1 MRLAQRNPPFKLAVK
16 LSKSQPNSMDSLS
29 QIVLGASVQGAILG
43 RYQGRKAYLYGAM
56 LGTLPDLDVL
66 IRYGDPISNMTYH
79 RGFSHSLIVLTLVG
93 LIGSWLISRYHQ
105 WRDLPLPYSGRRLAL
120 AMTLALTTHPILDSF
135 TVYGT
140 QLLWPLQESLSL
152 TPFSIASVF
161 IIDPLYTLPLLIA
174 MVIGLV
180 KGSKLSFFK
189 SGLLANCQRLAVWM
203 LIVSSSY
210 LMLSVGLK
218 YYAQS
223 QAAQT
228 LAAANIDN
236 IARIKT
242 MPVLPTI
249 LMWRTLAED
258 DDKQLIELRG
268 SILDKRLPE
277 YRYLTQYEESQAIQT
292 AIPQTNQHYA
302 KRLDWFSE
310 DWTGYRT
317 QAPDSDSTKNNEQLV
332 VDDLRMMA
340 GDTAF
345 FSFVLAT
352 KDNANNQWQAIE
364 PIDAPV
370 VTIDNQSEPSRFELV
385 KQGFKRV
392 FDESVVDK
400 DGGWELVY
408 ED

>member
-1 MRLAQRNPPFKLAVK
+1 
-16 LSKSQPNSMDSLS
+16 MDSLS

-43 RYQGRKAYLYGAM
+43 KYQGRKAYLYGAM
-56 LGTLPDLDVL
+56 LGTLPDLDVF
-66 IRYGDPISNMTYH
+66 IHYGDPVSNMTYH
-79 RGFSHSLIVLTLVG
+79 RGFSHSLFVLTALG
-93 LIGSWLISRYHQ
+93 LGGAWLISRYHQ
-105 WRDLPLPYSGRRLAL
+105 WRNMPLPYSTKRLAF

-140 QLLWPLQESLSL
+140 QLFWPLQDPLQI
-152 TPFSIASVF
+152 TPISIASIF
-161 IIDPLYTLPLLIA
+161 IIDPLYTLPMLIA
-174 MVIGLV
+174 MIIGLV
-180 KGSKLSFFK
+180 KGRKLSIFK
-189 SGLLANCQRLAVWM
+189 SGLLDNYQRLAVWM

-210 LMLSVGLK
+210 LLLSLELK
-218 YYAQS
+218 YHAQNK
-223 QAAQT
+223 AEQT
-228 LAAANIDN
+228 LAAAGIDN

-258 DDKQLIELRG
+258 NNQQFIELRG
-268 SILDKRLPE
+268 SVLDSRLPE
-277 YRYLTQYEESQAIQT
+277 YRYLTQYDNSTMLNTNLPTASQL
-292 AIPQTNQHYA
+292 YA
-302 KRLDWFSE
+302 DRLDWFSG

-317 QAPDSDSTKNNEQLV
+317 QMLADESNKQSTQLV

-352 KDNANNQWQAIE
+352 KDNDKWRAIE

-370 VTIDNQSEPSRFELV
+370 INIDNQPQPSRFELI

-392 FDESVVDK
+392 FDESVVDE
-400 DGGWELVY
+400 DGGWALIDE
-408 ED
+408 

>member
-1 MRLAQRNPPFKLAVK
+1 
-16 LSKSQPNSMDSLS
+16 MDSLS

-43 RYQGRKAYLYGAM
+43 KYQGRKAYLYGAM

-66 IRYGDPISNMTYH
+66 IRYGDPVSNMTYH
-79 RGFSHSLIVLTLVG
+79 RGFSHSLIVLTALG
-93 LIGSWLISRYHQ
+93 LGGAWLISRYYQ
-105 WRDLPLPYSGRRLAL
+105 WRNMPLPYSTKRLAL

-140 QLLWPLQESLSL
+140 QLFWPLQESLPL

-174 MVIGLV
+174 MIIGLV
-180 KGSKLSFFK
+180 KGRKLSIFK
-189 SGLLANCQRLAVWM
+189 SGLLDNYQRLAVWM

-210 LMLSVGLK
+210 LLLSLGLK
-218 YYAQS
+218 YHAQNK
-223 QAAQT
+223 AEQT
-228 LAAANIDN
+228 LASAGIDN
-236 IARIKT
+236 IVRIKT

-258 DDKQLIELRG
+258 DQNQLIELRG
-268 SILDKRLPE
+268 SVLDGRLPE
-277 YRYLTQYEESQAIQT
+277 YRYLTQYENSQTLKA

-302 KRLDWFSE
+302 NRLDWFSG

-317 QAPDSDSTKNNEQLV
+317 QTLNGSSAQNNEQLV

-340 GDTAF
+340 GNTAF
-345 FSFVLAT
+345 FSFVLAA

-370 VTIDNQSEPSRFELV
+370 ITIDNKPQPSRFELV

-392 FDESVVDK
+392 FDESVM
-400 DGGWELVY
+400 DGDSGWELV
-408 ED
+408 EKK

>member
-1 MRLAQRNPPFKLAVK
+1 
-16 LSKSQPNSMDSLS
+16 MDSLS

-43 RYQGRKAYLYGAM
+43 KYQGRKAYLYGAI
-56 LGTLPDLDVL
+56 LGTLPDLDVI

-79 RGFSHSLIVLTLVG
+79 RGFSHSLFVLTAVG
-93 LIGSWLISRYHQ
+93 IVGAWAISRYHA
-105 WRDLPLPYSGRRLAL
+105 WRSMPLPYSTRRLAT

-152 TPFSIASVF
+152 TPASIASMF

-174 MVIGLV
+174 MTIGLI
-180 KGSKLSFFK
+180 KGSKLGAFK
-189 SGLLANCQRLAVWM
+189 TGVLAHCQRLAIWM
-203 LIVSSSY
+203 LVISSGY
-210 LMLSVGLK
+210 LMLSLGLK
-218 YYAQS
+218 YYAQDK
-223 QAAQT
+223 AEQT
-228 LAAANIDN
+228 LAAAKIDN
-236 IARIKT
+236 ITRIKT

-258 DDKQLIELRG
+258 EQNRFIELRG
-268 SILDKRLPE
+268 STLDKRLPE
-277 YRYLTQYEESQAIQT
+277 YRYLTQYADSQAIQA

-302 KRLDWFSE
+302 ERLNWFSG

-317 QAPDSDSTKNNEQLV
+317 QKLNGDSTQDPTQNREQLV

-352 KDNANNQWQAIE
+352 KDNDKWQALA

-370 VTIDNQSEPSRFELV
+370 INTDNKPEPSRFELI

-392 FDESVVDK
+392 FDESVIDKNGGWVLVDK
-400 DGGWELVY
+400 D
-408 ED
+408 

>member
-1 MRLAQRNPPFKLAVK
+1 
-16 LSKSQPNSMDSLS
+16 MDSLS

-43 RYQGRKAYLYGAM
+43 KYQGRKAYLYGAM

-79 RGFSHSLIVLTLVG
+79 RGFSHSLIVLTIVG
-93 LIGSWLISRYHQ
+93 LLGAWLITRYHR
-105 WRDLPLPYSGRRLAL
+105 WRDMPLPYSGKRLAL
-120 AMTLALTTHPILDSF
+120 AMTLVLTTHPILDSF

-140 QLLWPLQESLSL
+140 QLFWPLQDPLQI
-152 TPFSIASVF
+152 TPISIASIF
-161 IIDPLYTLPLLIA
+161 IIDPLYTLPLLFA
-174 MVIGLV
+174 MIFGLV
-180 KGSKLSFFK
+180 KGRSLTVFK
-189 SGLLANCQRLAVWM
+189 RGFLTNYQRLAVIM
-203 LIVSSSY
+203 LMVSSSY
-210 LMLSVGLK
+210 LLLSLGLK
-218 YYAQS
+218 YQAQDK
-223 QAAQT
+223 AEQT
-228 LAAANIDN
+228 LAAAGIDD

-258 DDKQLIELRG
+258 DNKQLIELRG

-277 YRYLTQYEESQAIQT
+277 YRYLTQYADSQAIQA

-302 KRLDWFSE
+302 KRLDWFSG

-317 QAPDSDSTKNNEQLV
+317 QTPNVDSNQESAQNNQQLI

-352 KDNANNQWQAIE
+352 NDAENNQWQAIE

-370 VTIDNQSEPSRFELV
+370 VTIDNQPEPSRFNLI

-400 DGGWELVY
+400 DGGWVLVD
-408 ED
+408 EE